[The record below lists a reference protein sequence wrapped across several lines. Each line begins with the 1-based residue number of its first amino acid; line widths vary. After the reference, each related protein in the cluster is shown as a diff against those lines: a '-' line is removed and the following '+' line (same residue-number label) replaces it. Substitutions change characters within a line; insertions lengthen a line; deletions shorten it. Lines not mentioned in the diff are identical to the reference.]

1 MDLENWQQ
9 NYGEPWHYVY
19 PNPGEHYWRY
29 SDLKRVKDARNMA
42 NMRIAW
48 RKIAGVFL
56 DEATRLLNKMT
67 DWLNARGKKWKLYGC
82 LGGITTSC

>member
-1 MDLENWQQ
+1 
-9 NYGEPWHYVY
+9 
-19 PNPGEHYWRY
+19 
-29 SDLKRVKDARNMA
+29 MA

-67 DWLNARGKKWKLYGC
+67 DWLNVRYKK
-82 LGGITTSC
+82 

>member
-1 MDLENWQQ
+1 MVNLFRDLGYDETS
-9 NYGEPWHYVY
+9 EEVI
-19 PNPGEHYWRY
+19 EARKKAAEFHYWRY
-29 SDLKRVKDARNMA
+29 SDPKRVKDARNMA

-67 DWLNARGKKWKLYGC
+67 DWLKARYKK
-82 LGGITTSC
+82 